1 MTKILCVAAI
11 LMAGCGGSSGGNHG
25 NAGGGGSAGGT
36 AGGSAGGSGGGGGG
50 NAGGSGGSAGGGG
63 TTSTD
68 MASLGNGNFMCG
80 AMSCGAGT
88 QCCIVGTTP
97 SCEAS
102 CPDGGIPAACAGP
115 SDCKAGS
122 ACCVSAT
129 TTFQVEG
136 IACATYASCV
146 PHADTGGIQTRACAQ
161 DSDCTTTDGTA
172 TSNNNTQF
180 PTCCT
185 NVQTQQ
191 HVCVSKDALLLLPP
205 NSFTCP

>member
-11 LMAGCGGSSGGNHG
+11 VIAGCGGGSSSHG
-25 NAGGGGSAGGT
+25 NAGGGGA
-36 AGGSAGGSGGGGGG
+36 AGGSAGGGNAGGGGGG
-50 NAGGSGGSAGGGG
+50 NAGGGGGG
-63 TTSTD
+63 GSTSTD
-68 MASLGNGNFMCG
+68 MATLGTGSFMCG

-97 SCEAS
+97 SCETA
-102 CPDGGIPAACAGP
+102 CPDGGIPAACAAP

-129 TTFQVEG
+129 TSFTVEG
-136 IACATYASCV
+136 IACEAYASCV
-146 PHADTGGIQTRACAQ
+146 PHADPSGIQTRACSQ
-161 DSDCTTTDGTA
+161 NSDCTTTDGTS
-172 TSNNNTQF
+172 TSNNGTAF

-191 HVCVSKDALLLLPP
+191 HVCLSQEALLLLPA